1 MNTFPLQFNVRGV
14 LLLMIFLLFSIV
26 VDGQDTLVK
35 PISPDTN
42 RLKSESVSPDSIP
55 FRTDTVLKQAQAPLQ
70 IVDSPKVHSVRKATL
85 LSTYLPGAG
94 QVYNRKTWKVPIIY
108 AAFAGM
114 GYLIKFN
121 HDNFKK
127 FDNALLARYDNDP
140 NTVDDYATIYSE
152 DNLRSLS
159 DFYRRNRDLSVIGLT
174 LIYVLNIVDAHV
186 DAHLFNFNVDD
197 DLSLRINPR
206 LEMGSNLSSAGLSL
220 SLHF

>member
-1 MNTFPLQFNVRGV
+1 MLS
-14 LLLMIFLLFSIV
+14 LLFSNSI
-26 VDGQDTLVK
+26 DAQDTLLK
-35 PISPDTN
+35 SISPDTN
-42 RLKSESVSPDSIP
+42 LVKSESISPDSVP
-55 FRTDTVLKQAQAPLQ
+55 FRTDTEIIQAQVPLQ
-70 IVDSPKVHSVRKATL
+70 TVDSPKVHSVRRATL

-127 FDNALLARYDNDP
+127 FDNALVTRYDNDP
-140 NTVDDYATIYSE
+140 NTVDAYATIYSE

-197 DLSLRINPR
+197 DLSLRVNPT
-206 LEMGSNLSSAGLSL
+206 LEMGPYFSSAGLSL